1 VCYVC
6 VMYMWSVYVWS
17 VYVWS
22 VYVGEVDALHRT
34 RMNTSVGVG
43 ALDVCTELDWEV
55 DACAEWTMMKE
66 GE

>member
-1 VCYVC
+1 
-6 VMYMWSVYVWS
+6 VWS